1 MNIFAPLLLALIG
14 QADPSLSDLSAS
26 DMLRRSQNNYAYG
39 EYTLAITLV
48 EKALSEE
55 ASLSSEER
63 IAARELLGLS
73 SYLAKDL
80 DKARTA
86 FTDLLLQAPKHVLDP
101 FSVAPPIIEFFEAIR
116 KDLEPQLK
124 ALTQAE
130 PLPSQSKSL
139 CLVVSAHRSLNA
151 SSSSGAR

>member
-1 MNIFAPLLLALIG
+1 MRKITTLTENI
-14 QADPSLSDLSAS
+14 
-26 DMLRRSQNNYAYG
+26 
-39 EYTLAITLV
+39 LAITLV

-55 ASLSSEER
+55 VSLSPDER

-73 SYLAKDL
+73 SYLAKDS
-80 DKARTA
+80 DKARAA

-116 KDLEPQLK
+116 KELEPQLK

-130 PLPSQSKSL
+130 PTPQPEQEPVPRGERSQIIERI
-139 CLVVSAHRSLNA
+139 VVERSP
-151 SSSSGAR
+151 